1 MCLECGNDC
10 AGGHTWILAGV
21 NLGEKICQQS
31 FRCFDIHFLEASWS
45 KDYERHGHHSG
56 CSAALVINYEFD
68 IRILDLDCADAWSIR
83 LAWLLSKLFKMMRG
97 CDRLVVS
104 CCKDLDQKHRSDL
117 SSAYAADLAST
128 FGGISPRRFL
138 NLDGEEAEAS
148 LFQLKS

>member
-21 NLGEKICQQS
+21 NLGDKICQQS

-45 KDYERHGHHSG
+45 KDYERHGHHSV

-68 IRILDLDCADAWSIR
+68 IRILDLDCAEAWSIR

-97 CDRLVVS
+97 CDRLVLQGLGSKASKRPVIS
-104 CCKDLDQKHRSDL
+104 LCCGSGFHLWWYF
-117 SSAYAADLAST
+117 SATLPES
-128 FGGISPRRFL
+128 
-138 NLDGEEAEAS
+138 
-148 LFQLKS
+148 